1 VIISK
6 TTYWAGALGVS
17 ILLLN
22 ACSDKPNATT
32 AAAPDAS
39 ASVAPGGPAI
49 AANAGASAPAISV
62 TTVRAQQRDL
72 PIVLKATGAVVPLS
86 SVDVKS
92 QVTSMVTR
100 VHFTEGQFVR
110 KGELLFTL
118 DARADEANVAKA
130 RAQLVKDQAALSDA
144 QRQLARAK
152 DLLAQNF
159 ISKAALDTNQTLVD
173 SQAAVLVTDQAAIDV
188 ARVSLS
194 NATIIAPSAGRVG
207 SINVFPGSGVQ
218 ANVTTLVTITQLHP
232 IAVAFSLPQRNLP
245 DALAALQN
253 GGAAVNAMLPEAAG
267 SLAGHLSFVD
277 NAVDASAGT
286 IKVKAVFDN
295 QQTKLWPGAFTEVT
309 LTVRTIKDAVV
320 VPQAAIIQGARG
332 SIVYVAQDGKALL
345 RPVQVLQTEGADAV
359 VSGVKAGEAIVLD
372 GKQNLRPDAK
382 LVERAANPAVA
393 KPASGN
399 PPEGKASEGK
409 AP

>member
-1 VIISK
+1 MITSK
-6 TTYWAGALGVS
+6 TTYWMGALSV
-17 ILLLN
+17 LMVLLN
-22 ACSDKPNATT
+22 ACSDKPNATSAAASGASAAAIPSGPAT
-32 AAAPDAS
+32 AAS
-39 ASVAPGGPAI
+39 AG
-49 AANAGASAPAISV
+49 AGASAPAVSV

-245 DALAALQN
+245 DALVALQN
-253 GGAAVNAMLPEAAG
+253 GGAAVTAILPEGAG
-267 SLAGHLSFVD
+267 SLAGHLRFVD

-295 QQTKLWPGAFTEVT
+295 LQTKLWPGAFTDVA

-393 KPASGN
+393 KPAAAN
-399 PPEGKASEGK
+399 PPEGKA
-409 AP
+409 P